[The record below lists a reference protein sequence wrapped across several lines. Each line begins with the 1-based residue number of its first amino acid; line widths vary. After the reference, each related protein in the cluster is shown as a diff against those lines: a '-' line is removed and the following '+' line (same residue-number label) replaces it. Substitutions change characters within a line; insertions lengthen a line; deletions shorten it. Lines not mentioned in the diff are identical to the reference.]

1 MSTQAQTQ
9 TIWNIDPT
17 HSEVGFKVKHM
28 MISTVRGH
36 FNEFNATIKAANDDF
51 SDAQVS
57 ATIQVD
63 SISTNQEDRDN
74 HLRSADFF
82 DAENHAEIRFNST
95 SFSEGKMIGD
105 LTIKGTT
112 KEVVMD
118 VDYNGTVQDP
128 YGQTKAG
135 FEATAKI
142 SRKEFGLTWN
152 ALTEAGNVVV
162 GDEITIAIQAQ
173 FVKS

>member
-1 MSTQAQTQ
+1 
-9 TIWNIDPT
+9 
-17 HSEVGFKVKHM
+17 
-28 MISTVRGH
+28 
-36 FNEFNATIKAANDDF
+36 
-51 SDAQVS
+51 
-57 ATIQVD
+57 
-63 SISTNQEDRDN
+63 
-74 HLRSADFF
+74 
-82 DAENHAEIRFNST
+82 
-95 SFSEGKMIGD
+95 MIGD

>member
-36 FNEFNATIKAANDDF
+36 FNEFKATIKAANDDF

-57 ATIQVD
+57 ATIQVN
-63 SISTNQEDRDN
+63 SINTNQEDRDN

-82 DAENHAEIRFNST
+82 DAENHAEIRFDST